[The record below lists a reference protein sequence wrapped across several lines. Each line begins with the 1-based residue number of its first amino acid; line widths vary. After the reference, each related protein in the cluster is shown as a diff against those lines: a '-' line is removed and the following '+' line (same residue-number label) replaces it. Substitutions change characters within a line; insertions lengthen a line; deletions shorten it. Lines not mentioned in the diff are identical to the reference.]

1 MQAGLATVAVAGG
14 VREPRAVEAGVGA
27 AIRAH
32 VALAEV
38 QVLHQDC
45 SREQG
50 IGEGREQVPTE
61 TVQCL

>member
-1 MQAGLATVAVAGG
+1 MVGG
-14 VREPRAVEAGVGA
+14 VPQPRAVEAGVGA

-32 VALAEV
+32 IALAEV

-45 SREQG
+45 SGEQG
-50 IGEGREQVPTE
+50 IGEGREQAPAAGTTE